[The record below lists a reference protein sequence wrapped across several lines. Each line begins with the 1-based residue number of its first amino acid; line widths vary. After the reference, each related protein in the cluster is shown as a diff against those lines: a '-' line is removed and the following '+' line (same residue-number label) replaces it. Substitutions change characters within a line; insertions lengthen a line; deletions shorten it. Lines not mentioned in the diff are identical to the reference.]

1 MISKNKKNYAVIDIG
16 TLKVKFLIAQILENG
31 TIKEV
36 YFSNNLTCF
45 GCNMDETGG
54 FILEKNL
61 RATIAELLRCK
72 ELLRDYNVEKF
83 KVISTH
89 ALRNAKNREAI
100 KKEMEEKT
108 GFEIENISQDQEAL
122 LFFQAVMNGFPD
134 DKKEYT
140 VVDVG
145 GGSVQILIGS
155 KNELK
160 FTHRMQ
166 SGGQFLHEH
175 FTKNPHIAE
184 SFTTEEDIE
193 RMRKYLLGQ
202 LVALPNGLKTPI
214 VYGSTCIIDLMKA
227 MDIPL
232 ENYPDSKTH
241 PFKTYAKALDDFI
254 KKILP
259 FSYKE
264 REEKFHFQKGYVWGI
279 DKAFLNITALSERI
293 DSPFIIPSNAN
304 ISQGIL
310 FSMLDNY

>member
-1 MISKNKKNYAVIDIG
+1 MKNYAVIDIG
-16 TLKVKFLIAQILENG
+16 TLKVKFLIAHILEG
-31 TIKEV
+31 GGIKEL

-61 RATIAELLRCK
+61 RATISELLRCRA
-72 ELLRDYNVEKF
+72 LLKDYNVEKF
-83 KVISTH
+83 KVVSTH
-89 ALRNAKNREAI
+89 ALRNAKNREVA

-122 LFFQAVMNGFPD
+122 LFFQAAMNGFSD
-134 DKKEYT
+134 GKKEYT

-160 FTHRMQ
+160 IVHRMR
-166 SGGQFLHEH
+166 SGGQFLHEN
-175 FTKNPHIAE
+175 FTKNPHLPE

-193 RMRKYLLGQ
+193 RMRKYLLEQ
-202 LVALPNGLKTPI
+202 LLPLPAGLETPI
-214 VYGSTCIIDLMKA
+214 IYGSSNIIDLMKA
-227 MDIPL
+227 MGIPL
-232 ENYPDSKTH
+232 ESYFGSKTH
-241 PFKTYAKALDDFI
+241 PFKTYAKALNEFI
-254 KKILP
+254 KKVLP

-264 REEKFHFQKGYVWGI
+264 REIKFPFQEGYVWGV
-279 DKAFLNITALSERI
+279 DKAFLNIITLSEKI

-304 ISQGIL
+304 VSQGIL
-310 FSMLDNY
+310 YNMLDN

>member
-1 MISKNKKNYAVIDIG
+1 MKNYAVIDIG
-16 TLKVKFLIAQILENG
+16 TLKVKFLVAQILG
-31 TIKEV
+31 DGGIKEI

-72 ELLRDYNVEKF
+72 KLLKDYNIEKF
-83 KVISTH
+83 QVISTH
-89 ALRNAKNREAI
+89 ALRNAKNKEAI
-100 KKEMEEKT
+100 KKEMEEIT

-122 LFFQAVMNGFPD
+122 LFFKAVMNGFPD
-134 DKKEYT
+134 NKKEYT

-175 FTKNPHIAE
+175 FTKNPHLPE

-193 RMRKYLLGQ
+193 IMRKYLLEQ
-202 LVALPNGLKTPI
+202 LLPLPWGLATPI
-214 VYGSTCIIDLMKA
+214 IYGSSNIIDLMKA
-227 MDIPL
+227 MNIPL
-232 ENYPDSKTH
+232 ENCLDSKTH
-241 PFKTYAKALDDFI
+241 PFLTYAKALDDFI
-254 KKILP
+254 KKVLP

-264 REEKFHFQKGYVWGI
+264 REAKFPFQEGYVWGV
-279 DKAFLNITALSERI
+279 DKAFLNITTLSERI
-293 DSPFIIPSNAN
+293 ASPFIIPSNAN
-304 ISQGIL
+304 VSQGIL
-310 FSMLDNY
+310 YSMLGN